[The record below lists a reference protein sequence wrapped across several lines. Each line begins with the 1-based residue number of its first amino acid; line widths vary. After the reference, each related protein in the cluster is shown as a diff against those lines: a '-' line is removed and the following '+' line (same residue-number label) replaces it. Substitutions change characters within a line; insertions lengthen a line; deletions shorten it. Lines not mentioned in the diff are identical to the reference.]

1 MNEYGKT
8 PKHRSLRKLQL
19 QRPYRAWYAPKKK
32 KKKIPIKKREKKTPD
47 NIKNEG
53 PLHRT

>member
-32 KKKIPIKKREKKTPD
+32 KKKYLSKREKK
-47 NIKNEG
+47 K
-53 PLHRT
+53 HRTT